1 MTMKDFMDKI
11 ILFFCCMALYL
22 CAPSSPMSVVPT
34 LIAII
39 ATSLCSY
46 FDDKEIFTAIIV
58 IFIVLC
64 MVVPG
69 LTMFLPLICYD
80 CFFRKAQFVAVL
92 ALIPLISFS
101 QSAPILV
108 SAITFVMLI
117 LSILLKYFMVTQVK
131 LKADYTDLRD
141 TTKEMA
147 IQLKRQNSDLL
158 EKQDYEINIATLN
171 ERNRI
176 ARDIHD
182 NVGHLLSSSILQVG
196 ALLAINKDEKVKEN
210 LLVVKDILSQAMD
223 SIRTSVHEL
232 YDESID
238 LYAQVSE
245 LVQKFTFCHVNFDY
259 DIQSNPDKKL
269 KYAFI
274 SIVKE
279 ALSNIIKH
287 SDASLVCI
295 TFREHPA
302 LYQLIISD
310 NGTVKKY
317 DMDNGIGLKNI
328 TDRVNSFHGN
338 INISVKNGFEI
349 FISIPKEET
358 IS

>member
-1 MTMKDFMDKI
+1 MKDFLEKI
-11 ILFFCCMALYL
+11 ILFSCCLALYL
-22 CAPSSPMSVVPT
+22 CAPNSSLSVVPA
-34 LIAII
+34 LISVI
-39 ATSLCSY
+39 ASSFCSY
-46 FDDKEIFTAIIV
+46 FDDEKICVVMIV
-58 IFIVLC
+58 TFFVLC
-64 MVVPG
+64 MIVPG

-80 CFFRKAQFVAVL
+80 CLFRKYQFVALL

-101 QSAPILV
+101 QTAPILV
-108 SAITFVMLI
+108 DAITFVMLI
-117 LSILLKYFMVTQVK
+117 LSILVKYFTVTQIK

-238 LYAQVSE
+238 LYAQVNE
-245 LVQKFTFCHVNFDY
+245 LVQKFTFCQLNFDY

-274 SIVKE
+274 SIAKE

-302 LYQLIISD
+302 LYQLIVSD

-349 FISIPKEET
+349 FISIPKEGT
-358 IS
+358 NL